1 MKALKDVYIRDCD
14 VDELRSLTSEA
25 CVLCIFTNRCI
36 LLNPMERYF
45 AIQCSCMQFACSV
58 LASSYVRS
66 MRRFAWDISCVLS
79 LKREIR
85 CL

>member
-1 MKALKDVYIRDCD
+1 MKGLKDVYIRDCD
-14 VDELRSLTSEA
+14 VDELRGLTSEV

-45 AIQCSCMQFACSV
+45 AIQCSYMQFACSV
-58 LASSYVRS
+58 LAFSYVRS
-66 MRRFAWDISCVLS
+66 TRRFAWDISCVLS

-85 CL
+85 CP